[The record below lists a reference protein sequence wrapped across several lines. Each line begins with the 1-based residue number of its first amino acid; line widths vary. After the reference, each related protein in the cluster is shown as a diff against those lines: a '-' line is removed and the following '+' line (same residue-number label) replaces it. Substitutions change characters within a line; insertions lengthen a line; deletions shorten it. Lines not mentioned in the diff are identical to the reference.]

1 MYVCMVCMNIY
12 VFTRPNSSSTS
23 AVEEECVRVKTDNN
37 AVAVLHVAHICM
49 YIIGEQQWENFAR
62 SHYPRAMESLAA
74 QRSIEIVQSSV
85 AGSALQQTDDVDQ
98 TIRGAAPDIKS
109 PVSEVSE
116 PDHFKKGDR
125 TDHSALSSPLSKA
138 STPLRHVLPRG
149 SSSSLDLGPQA
160 DSSCEPLWLSED
172 ESLGAA
178 LMPHDMLPQHMK
190 RINAQDKSN
199 TSQGHDGNASPK
211 VASKLSPQVAI
222 SSHLQEKWW
231 VAYGIVTIEISSVCL
246 LFTAPLLLAPMFA
259 RAVSLFL

>member
-1 MYVCMVCMNIY
+1 MCVCVC
-12 VFTRPNSSSTS
+12 VC
-23 AVEEECVRVKTDNN
+23 VCVRARARVS
-37 AVAVLHVAHICM
+37 
-49 YIIGEQQWENFAR
+49 GEEQWENFAR

-74 QRSIEIVQSSV
+74 KRCIEIVQSSV
-85 AGSALQQTDDVDQ
+85 AGSALQQTDDVDH

-109 PVSEVSE
+109 PVSE

-125 TDHSALSSPLSKA
+125 TDHSTLSSPLSKA
-138 STPLRHVLPRG
+138 STPLRVLPRG

-190 RINAQDKSN
+190 RINA
-199 TSQGHDGNASPK
+199 SQGHDANASPT

-246 LFTAPLLLAPMFA
+246 LFTAPLLIAPMFA

>member
-1 MYVCMVCMNIY
+1 MLCVVCVLCVCA
-12 VFTRPNSSSTS
+12 R
-23 AVEEECVRVKTDNN
+23 AHARVS
-37 AVAVLHVAHICM
+37 
-49 YIIGEQQWENFAR
+49 GEQQWENFAR

-74 QRSIEIVQSSV
+74 QRSIEIVQISV
-85 AGSALQQTDDVDQ
+85 AGSALQQTDYVDQ
-98 TIRGAAPDIKS
+98 TIRGAAPDIKY
-109 PVSEVSE
+109 PVSE

-125 TDHSALSSPLSKA
+125 TDHSALASPLSKA
-138 STPLRHVLPRG
+138 STPLHHVLPCG

-160 DSSCEPLWLSED
+160 DSSCEALWLSED